1 VVWRL
6 RHHHRK
12 PGYQAVRTNH
22 RIDTPWCEP
31 PGIDIFTEC
40 LMPFTDDR
48 TLDTF
53 VLQRAQPVEKQALL
67 KSADEMK
74 ARALNSVQ

>member
-1 VVWRL
+1 
-6 RHHHRK
+6 
-12 PGYQAVRTNH
+12 
-22 RIDTPWCEP
+22 
-31 PGIDIFTEC
+31 
-40 LMPFTDDR
+40 MPFTDDR